1 MRDTRRVH
9 FCRATF
15 EEGYD
20 VRIPEEGPFPAA
32 LTRKKEKRRS
42 QWWQFPSP
50 PSFLLT
56 AMPFS
61 AATKKQSVTTVSV
74 WGITVLPPVFKNT
87 PDSSTERNKN
97 RGADGSKKE
106 KNSFSVFSTLGLP
119 DGRLFHQ
126 SGSRTRKFSLSLSLS
141 SGAACTM
148 CGKSKGV

>member
-32 LTRKKEKRRS
+32 LTRKKGKKGGAYGGN
-42 QWWQFPSP
+42 FLPLL
-50 PSFLLT
+50 PSFLQKC
-56 AMPFS
+56 PFRPRQ
-61 AATKKQSVTTVSV
+61 KKTVSV
-74 WGITVLPPVFKNT
+74 WEITVLPPVFKNT